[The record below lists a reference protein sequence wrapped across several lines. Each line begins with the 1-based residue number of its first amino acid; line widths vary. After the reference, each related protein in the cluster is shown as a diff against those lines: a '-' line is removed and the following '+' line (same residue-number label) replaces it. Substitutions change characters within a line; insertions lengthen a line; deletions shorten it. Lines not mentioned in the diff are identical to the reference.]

1 MQMIKP
7 TPSATSAP
15 VDLARTAL
23 RSAIAECNAAKARHH
38 HAEQAEQLGR
48 ELLSAAEQVLVA
60 FGDVDVSIVQH
71 RSEEF
76 NRAATGSPSLDL
88 SLPDD
93 LVARRTMRDKAREHV
108 TAARAVHESLVA
120 DLSRAE
126 GAVQQAGHKVVNAA
140 IDVIIAEAL
149 REATSLKAAWN
160 GVWREYDRLSALADC
175 WLHYAES
182 SHPVELPVDIVK
194 LLQTV
199 AALDVRQFPDGRNH
213 VAAHAGE
220 LWNRWFEA
228 LLMDAE
234 AEVPFEREGL
244 VIDTFEPHRN

>member
-1 MQMIKP
+1 MIKP
-7 TPSATSAP
+7 TPSATSVPADP
-15 VDLARTAL
+15 ARTAL
-23 RSAIAECNAAKARHH
+23 RSAIAERKAAKARHH

-48 ELLSAAEQVLVA
+48 KLLSAAERVLVA

-71 RSEEF
+71 KAEEF
-76 NRAATGSPSLDL
+76 KRAATGSPSLDP

-108 TAARAVHESLVA
+108 TAARAAHESLVA

-126 GAVQQAGHKVVNAA
+126 GAVQQAGHKVVSAA
-140 IDVIIAEAL
+140 IDVLIAQAI
-149 REATSLKAAWN
+149 REATALNAAWN
-160 GVWREYDRLSALADC
+160 DVWREYDRLSALADC

-182 SHPVELPVDIVK
+182 SRAIELPADIVK

-199 AALDVRQFPDGRNH
+199 AAVDGRQFPGGRKL

-228 LLMDAE
+228 LLTDAE
-234 AEVPFEREGL
+234 AEATFEREDLG
-244 VIDTFEPHRN
+244 IGTFELPSTN